1 MVFYR
6 NNFYEI
12 KNEYGFVNKIDFS
25 GLRFFTIPQLNK
37 WFVSRT
43 SFMLRGR
50 SYNFLLGN
58 CKIIYVDDTL
68 TY

>member
-43 SFMLRGR
+43 SFMLEV
-50 SYNFLLGN
+50 
-58 CKIIYVDDTL
+58 IIFYSVIAKLHVDDTL

>member
-25 GLRFFTIPQLNK
+25 GLRFLTIPQLNK

-43 SFMLRGR
+43 SFMLEV
-50 SYNFLLGN
+50 
-58 CKIIYVDDTL
+58 IIFYSVIAKLFKLMTHSHIN
-68 TY
+68 